1 MGYSENV
8 CQICAVSFNH
18 ARCRTKYEPPEAG
31 WGHSTSLYYAREA
44 RACYDL
50 SEESGCEKILRNG
63 ILTEHIAGPNCV
75 FDGGYSG
82 YCISVAQM
90 KDMRLSRYI
99 IKKPENVPE
108 EEDAPDYEKCS
119 DYFITDQ
126 SITTQDHWQPG
137 DLPRYRYGIDSFLA
151 MNHEVVDKHGFPR
164 AVPVHDSCWK
174 IFERVSELRLGRVD
188 LQGFMALWHRSACSN
203 CGFQNIKQDSIIKE
217 CKQQWWNHIPGSE
230 YLAANPHDIPGLSLI
245 LLEAYRHQ
253 NPYDKNKGAVWRKK
267 QFNGDSSQPYVNSTD
282 HFNKLPIELKQKLLY
297 KLGSKDIANLRLVSR
312 AFRQLPQEL
321 FRHLLVKELPWFWE
335 IDHIQQRKMEQV
347 RNMLLERYGED
358 LSGMGERDDS
368 VHVQF
373 IKDCVAMNPPNFD
386 WKRVYDRVKLLQ
398 KGNLGVR
405 NRARVW
411 GLAERIAERIGHLRG
426 MESLENRYDPRDD
439 EHSLQFI
446 PTEEEIASGAV
457 NHGYGCSECSYYQ
470 IERMENIERM
480 LDA

>member
-8 CQICAVSFNH
+8 CQICAVSFNL

-44 RACYDL
+44 RTCYDL
-50 SEESGCEKILRNG
+50 SEESGCEKIARNG
-63 ILTEHIAGPNCV
+63 PLTAHIAGPNCV

-82 YCISVAQM
+82 YRISVAQM

-99 IKKPENVPE
+99 IKKPENLSE

-137 DLPRYRYGIDSFLA
+137 DLPRYRYGVNSFLA
-151 MNHEVVDKHGFPR
+151 MNYEVIDKYGFPR
-164 AVPVHDSCWK
+164 GVPVHDSCWK
-174 IFERVSELRLGRVD
+174 IFERASKLRLGRVD
-188 LQGFMALWHRSACSN
+188 LQGFMALWH
-203 CGFQNIKQDSIIKE
+203 
-217 CKQQWWNHIPGSE
+217 
-230 YLAANPHDIPGLSLI
+230 YLAANPHDIPGFSLI

-267 QFNGDSSQPYVNSTD
+267 QFNGVSPQPYVNSTD
-282 HFNKLPIELKQKLLY
+282 HFNKLPIEPKQIILY
-297 KLGSKDIANLRLVSR
+297 ELGSKDIANLRLVSR
-312 AFRQLPQEL
+312 AFRQLPQQL

-335 IDHIQQRKMEQV
+335 IDHIQQRKMEQF
-347 RNMLLERYGED
+347 RKMLLERYGED
-358 LSGMGERDDS
+358 LAGLSERDDFEY
-368 VHVQF
+368 VQF
-373 IKDCVAMNPPNFD
+373 IKDCIAMKPPNFV
-386 WKRVYDRVKLLQ
+386 WKRVYDRIKLLQ

-405 NRARVW
+405 NRVRVW

-426 MESLENRYDPRDD
+426 MESAGKRYDLRYD
-439 EHSLQFI
+439 EDNLLVK
-446 PTEEEIASGAV
+446 PTKEEVDSGAV
-457 NHGYGCSECSYYQ
+457 NHGHECSECHHYQ
-470 IERMENIERM
+470 VERMENIGEM